1 MVYLSLHFLINEYW
15 HFLLLIIFAATAV
28 GFFAGLFG
36 IGGGLISVPC
46 LFFIFET
53 LNFDKDYLMH
63 LTVGTAFT
71 ITIFTS
77 TVSVITHNKNK
88 LVDFSVVKTFGLFVV
103 LGVLI
108 GTIFASFMK
117 TKILVLFFSVV
128 VYFFGAYLM
137 MAQEQI
143 KKIKTNLSIKPRIIL
158 GLFSGF
164 ISAPMGITG
173 AMMNVPILRYLGYP
187 ISKCIGSAAA
197 IGLFISF
204 TGSLGFLLS
213 GFYFNVDLPFSVGFI
228 NIPAFVLFV
237 PITTFMARVG
247 ANTVYKMD
255 KLKAQRLFGVF
266 LYVVG
271 TIFIHRFFNI

>member
-1 MVYLSLHFLINEYW
+1 MTFLINEYW

-77 TVSVITHNKNK
+77 TVSVVTHNNNK
-88 LVDFSVVKTFGLFVV
+88 LVDFSIVKTFGLFVV
-103 LGVLI
+103 LGVLT

-117 TKILVLFFSVV
+117 TKMLVLFFSVV

-143 KKIKTNLSIKPRIIL
+143 KKIKPNSSIKPRIIL
-158 GLFSGF
+158 GFISGF

-204 TGSLGFLLS
+204 TGSIGFLLS
-213 GFYFNVDLPFSVGFI
+213 GFYFNVNLPFSVGFV
-228 NIPAFVLFV
+228 NIPAFILFV
-237 PITTFMARVG
+237 PITSFMARVG

-271 TIFIHRFFNI
+271 TIFIYRFFNI

>member
-1 MVYLSLHFLINEYW
+1 MV
-15 HFLLLIIFAATAV
+15 LIIFAAAAV

-53 LNFDKDYLMH
+53 LNIDKDFIMH
-63 LTVGTAFT
+63 LAVGTAFT

-77 TVSVITHNKNK
+77 SVSVLTHNKNN
-88 LVDFSVVKTFGLFVV
+88 LVDFKIVKTFGLFVV
-103 LGVLI
+103 IGVLI
-108 GTIFASFMK
+108 GTVFASFMK

-137 MAQEQI
+137 LAKENVEEI
-143 KKIKTNLSIKPRIIL
+143 KSNKSFFPKAMFGIL
-158 GLFSGF
+158 SGF

-173 AMMNVPILRYLGYP
+173 AMMNVPLLRYFGYP

-197 IGLFISF
+197 IGFIISF
-204 TGSLGFLLS
+204 AGSIGFLIS
-213 GFYFNVDLPFSVGFI
+213 GFYFSVKLPLSVGFI
-228 NIPAFVLFV
+228 NIPAFLLFV
-237 PITTFMARVG
+237 PITSFMAKIG
-247 ANTVYKMD
+247 ANTVYKMN
-255 KLKAQRLFGVF
+255 KIKAQRLFGVF

-271 TIFIHRFFNI
+271 TIFIYRFFNV

>member
-1 MVYLSLHFLINEYW
+1 MPF
-15 HFLLLIIFAATAV
+15 
-28 GFFAGLFG
+28 
-36 IGGGLISVPC
+36 

-88 LVDFSVVKTFGLFVV
+88 LVDFRIVKTFGVFVV
-103 LGVLI
+103 LGVLF
-108 GTIFASFMK
+108 GTVFASFMK

-137 MAQEQI
+137 MAQERV
-143 KKIKTNLSIKPRIIL
+143 KKLKSNSSITPRAIL
-158 GLFSGF
+158 GIFSGF

-173 AMMNVPILRYLGYP
+173 AMMNVPMLRYLGYP

-197 IGLFISF
+197 IGFFISF
-204 TGSLGFLLS
+204 TGSGGVLLTGF
-213 GFYFNVDLPFSVGFI
+213 
-228 NIPAFVLFV
+228 
-237 PITTFMARVG
+237 
-247 ANTVYKMD
+247 
-255 KLKAQRLFGVF
+255 
-266 LYVVG
+266 
-271 TIFIHRFFNI
+271 

>member
-1 MVYLSLHFLINEYW
+1 M
-15 HFLLLIIFAATAV
+15 
-28 GFFAGLFG
+28 
-36 IGGGLISVPC
+36 PC

-88 LVDFSVVKTFGLFVV
+88 LVDFRIVKTFGVFVV
-103 LGVLI
+103 LGVLV
-108 GTIFASFMK
+108 GTVFASFMK

-137 MAQEQI
+137 MAQERV
-143 KKIKTNLSIKPRIIL
+143 KKLKSNSSLKSRVIL
-158 GLFSGF
+158 GIFSGF
-164 ISAPMGITG
+164 VSAPMGITG
-173 AMMNVPILRYLGYP
+173 AMINVPMLRYLGYP

-197 IGLFISF
+197 IGFFISF
-204 TGSLGFLLS
+204 TGSVGFLIS
-213 GFYFNVDLPFSVGFI
+213 GFYFNVDLPFSIGFI
-228 NIPAFVLFV
+228 NIPAIVLFV
-237 PITTFMARVG
+237 PVTSFMARVG

-271 TIFIHRFFNI
+271 TIFIYRFLNI

>member
-1 MVYLSLHFLINEYW
+1 M
-15 HFLLLIIFAATAV
+15 LIIFAASAV

-53 LNFDKDYLMH
+53 LNFDKNYLMH

-77 TVSVITHNKNK
+77 TVSVMTHHKNK
-88 LVDFSVVKTFGLFVV
+88 LVDFGIVKTFGIFVV
-103 LGVLI
+103 IGVLF
-108 GTIFASFMK
+108 GTVFASAMK

-137 MAQEQI
+137 LAQEKI
-143 KKIKTNLSIKPRIIL
+143 KKIKPNSSSFLRTIF
-158 GLFSGF
+158 GLLSGF

-197 IGLFISF
+197 IGFVISF
-204 TGSLGFLLS
+204 TGAIGFLVS
-213 GFYFNVDLPFSVGFI
+213 GLYFEINLPFSIGFV
-228 NIPAFVLFV
+228 NIPAFFLFV
-237 PITTFMARVG
+237 PITSYMAKIG
-247 ANTVYKMD
+247 ANTVYKMN
-255 KLKAQRLFGVF
+255 KLKIQRLFGVF

-271 TIFIHRFFNI
+271 TIFIYRFFHI

>member
-1 MVYLSLHFLINEYW
+1 MTFLINEYW

-77 TVSVITHNKNK
+77 TVSVVTHNNNK

-103 LGVLI
+103 LGVLT

-117 TKILVLFFSVV
+117 TKMLVLFFSVV

-143 KKIKTNLSIKPRIIL
+143 KKIKPNSSIKPRIIL
-158 GLFSGF
+158 GFISGF

-173 AMMNVPILRYLGYP
+173 AMMNVPILRYLVYP

-204 TGSLGFLLS
+204 TGSIGFLLS
-213 GFYFNVDLPFSVGFI
+213 GFYFNVNLPFSVGFV
-228 NIPAFVLFV
+228 NIPAFILFV
-237 PITTFMARVG
+237 PITSFMARVG

-271 TIFIHRFFNI
+271 TIFIYRFFNI

>member
-1 MVYLSLHFLINEYW
+1 MINEYW

-77 TVSVITHNKNK
+77 TVSVMTHHKNK
-88 LVDFSVVKTFGLFVV
+88 LVDFSVVKTFGIFVV
-103 LGVLI
+103 IGVLL
-108 GTIFASFMK
+108 GTVFASVMK

-137 MAQEQI
+137 LAQEKI
-143 KKIKTNLSIKPRIIL
+143 KKIKPNSSLSPRIIF
-158 GLFSGF
+158 GLISGF

-197 IGLFISF
+197 IGFFISF
-204 TGSLGFLLS
+204 TGSIGFLIS
-213 GFYFNVDLPFSVGFI
+213 GFYFDVNLPFSVGFV
-228 NIPAFVLFV
+228 NVPAFILFV
-237 PITTFMARVG
+237 PITSFMARVG
-247 ANTVYKMD
+247 ANTVYRMD
-255 KLKAQRLFGVF
+255 KIKVQRLFGVF

-271 TIFIHRFFNI
+271 TIFIYHFLKL